1 MKGLKIHINGI
12 FSFFRIPYNSLLM
25 DTFLF
30 PPKTTVIGMLGAAA
44 GWNEDEFL
52 KNLKR
57 ILYGVTIIYPGE
69 IVQEIAR
76 IFKSNDSPIYPINKR
91 MVYKPSYDV
100 FIASDDLDMM
110 NEIYSGLQDPKY
122 VLSLG
127 DSENLFYPKNKY
139 FAEIMDIVESS
150 SNKFRCILP
159 KEIYETYYMDY
170 SKIDDYIL
178 PPKETKI
185 PVDFIGKGKKRRFIA
200 RNVIFYSG
208 IEINMKEKI
217 TKNVWDFNG
226 SKVYLF

>member
-1 MKGLKIHINGI
+1 
-12 FSFFRIPYNSLLM
+12 
-25 DTFLF
+25 
-30 PPKTTVIGMLGAAA
+30 MLGAAA
-44 GWNEDEFL
+44 GWNEDKFL
-52 KNLKR
+52 KNLKK